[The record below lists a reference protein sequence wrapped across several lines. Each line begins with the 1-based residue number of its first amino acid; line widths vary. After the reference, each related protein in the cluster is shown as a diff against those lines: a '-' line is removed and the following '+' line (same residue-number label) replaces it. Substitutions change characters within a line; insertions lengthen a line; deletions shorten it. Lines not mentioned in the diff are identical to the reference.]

1 MPKGAKPIRVML
13 VDDHLLFREGVSSL
27 LKRDDRFEIFGEA
40 SDGETALVL
49 AKEALPDVVLMDVKM
64 PGISGIEAT
73 RQMLKLY
80 PDLKVI
86 MITAS
91 EKDQD
96 LFEAIKAGAQGYIL
110 KAVTDSKYM
119 REAIIQ
125 VAAGEAII
133 PPAMVPRLLHE
144 FANLSEEVPVSPRMN
159 PKPEKTEKDLENE
172 PVKTQKPETIELNLL
187 TPRENQVLKLVAQG
201 LTNKEVAT
209 KLVISENTVRSHLR
223 FILDKLH
230 MNNRVQAALWYQK
243 KTDLTTQTD

>member
-1 MPKGAKPIRVML
+1 MQKESQPIRIML

-27 LKRDDRFEIFGEA
+27 LKRDDRFEILGEA
-40 SDGETALVL
+40 SDGETALAL
-49 AKEALPDVVLMDVKM
+49 AKENLPDVVLMDVNM
-64 PGISGIEAT
+64 PGINGIEAT
-73 RQMLKLY
+73 RELLTLY
-80 PDLKVI
+80 PGLKVV

-119 REAIIQ
+119 RDAIIQ

-133 PPAMVPRLLHE
+133 PPAMVPRLLNE
-144 FANLSEEVPVSPRMN
+144 FANISEGIPSKAPLKAIE
-159 PKPEKTEKDLENE
+159 EKEEKNE
-172 PVKTQKPETIELNLL
+172 PASSPPLTEPVEINLL
-187 TPRENQVLKLVAQG
+187 TPRENEVLELVAQG
-201 LTNKEVAT
+201 LTNKEIAT

-243 KTDLTTQTD
+243 KQT